1 MGKPKRLD
9 IRISRA
15 AEKEHY
21 AVSGAPGSGR
31 NILAF
36 TPQQFVEEVEG
47 ALPLSTPQ
55 EQKRLLEHAKAWAIV
70 WHNGNVPEALNQQ
83 LKTLEER
90 YGNA

>member
-1 MGKPKRLD
+1 MGKPNRFHLH
-9 IRISRA
+9 IRR
-15 AEKEHY
+15 KGVPEHFNL
-21 AVSGAPGSGR
+21 AGAPGSGGR
-31 NILAF
+31 VDF
-36 TPQQFVEEVEG
+36 TPEEFTSEVER
-47 ALPLSTPQ
+47 ALPLSVPA